1 MDTAQNTLDPAAC
14 RALAISHPRNL
25 LRLAVQRSQDRMA
38 IAGGRSA
45 LIIVIGIGAF
55 VGASASQVLYHRGIS
70 FPSVVSW
77 EF

>member
-1 MDTAQNTLDPAAC
+1 
-14 RALAISHPRNL
+14 
-25 LRLAVQRSQDRMA
+25 MA

-55 VGASASQVLYHRGIS
+55 VGASASQVLYHRGIP